1 MTSRT
6 YRSVAKARERN
17 RLDQSTW
24 ARNSL
29 LFLSYDTIGT
39 GEIET
44 ELIDFGLVFED
55 KPFFAYGVELQP
67 NEALIAGQFPSVMCG
82 VREWQVTEVERDAR
96 AIPLYIGAFLWI
108 SIVTNVSYRLRFRLS
123 FEGISMRN
131 VEHFR

>member
-1 MTSRT
+1 MTT
-6 YRSVAKARERN
+6 YRSVTKAKDKS

-24 ARNSL
+24 AQNSL
-29 LFLSYDTIGT
+29 LFLSYDTIGS

-44 ELIDFGLVFED
+44 ELIDFGLVFEN
-55 KPFFAYGVELQP
+55 KPFFSYGVELQP
-67 NEALIAGQFPSVMCG
+67 NQALVAGSFPAVMCG
-82 VREWQVTEVERDAR
+82 VREWQLTEVERDNR

-108 SIVTNVSYRLRFRLS
+108 SIASNISYRLRFRLS